1 MNIIQKKIKEMGLTA
16 AQLAEKMGC
25 SAPALSQVLNG
36 NPTLTK
42 LGEIAKAMD
51 ITVSEL
57 LREDQEDEGTAQAT
71 TSFVCPH
78 CGKVIRIAIEK
89 GDA

>member
-57 LREDQEDEGTAQAT
+57 LREDQEDEGTAQPPK
-71 TSFVCPH
+71 FVCPH
-78 CGKVIRIAIEK
+78 CGKEIKVTLE
-89 GDA
+89 